1 MNVVIY
7 YKDDPDHDIY
17 ASIDIYDLTLS
28 LSEYEL
34 DKKDLAEIG
43 K

>member
-7 YKDDPDHDIY
+7 YKGDAEKNIY
-17 ASIDIYDLTLS
+17 ASIDVYDPALS
-28 LSEYEL
+28 LSKYEL
-34 DKKDLAEIG
+34 DKKDLDAI